1 MKHPLKRIAL
11 LSVVLMLLFATA
23 CTPAGDTQAT
33 TSPNPW
39 ENGGKQPAEYTYEE
53 FEKLTPA
60 QQIAFQNSFGS
71 LEAFDQWLQK
81 AQYVPTE
88 LPWENGGKQPEE
100 YTYEEFE
107 ALTPAQQ
114 IAFQNSFESME
125 EFDKWLKSV
134 RYAGIA
140 LPWENGGKQPSAYT
154 YEEYEAL
161 TDEQKNAF
169 RDHIGGLEAFNAWL
183 QGVETE
189 QVELP
194 WENGGKQPSDYTYE
208 EFEKLSLAQQIAFQN
223 SFASAEEFEKWL
235 ERVKPQETVQSPETD
250 LPWKNGGKQPSSYTY
265 AEFEALTPAQQI
277 AFQSSFGSM
286 EKFDQWLQKVQY
298 EETDLPWE
306 NGGKQPKDYTYAE
319 FEALT
324 PAQQIAFQNSFG
336 SIEAFDKWLTAN
348 TTQ

>member
-11 LSVVLMLLFATA
+11 LSMVFVLLFATA
-23 CTPAGDTQAT
+23 CTPAGDQAT

-60 QQIAFQNSFGS
+60 QQMAFQNSFES

-88 LPWENGGKQPEE
+88 LPWENGGKQPKD
-100 YTYEEFE
+100 YSYAEFE
-107 ALTPAQQ
+107 KLTPAQQ
-114 IAFQNSFESME
+114 MAFQSSFGSE
-125 EFDKWLKSV
+125 ELFEKWLKEV
-134 RYAGIA
+134 RYAGVE
-140 LPWENGGKQPSAYT
+140 LPWENGGKQPKDYSYQ
-154 YEEYEAL
+154 EYEAL
-161 TDEQKNAF
+161 NADQKSAF
-169 RDHIGGLEAFNAWL
+169 RDHLGGLDAFNAWL

-194 WENGGKQPSDYTYE
+194 WENGGKQPKDYTYE
-208 EFEKLSLAQQIAFQN
+208 EFEKLTSAQQIAFQN
-223 SFASAEEFEKWL
+223 SFGGAEAFNQWL
-235 ERVKPQETVQSPETD
+235 QKVRPSEPEAETD

-277 AFQSSFGSM
+277 AFQNSFGSM

-298 EETDLPWE
+298 EEPDLPWK

-324 PAQQIAFQNSFG
+324 PAQQMAFQNSFG
-336 SIEAFDKWLTAN
+336 SIEAFDQWLTAN